1 MKSLFSREQV
11 DRNGSFQEHNRLQK
25 QHVEE
30 FGFNRAPRSLTAQT
44 DDGLNAFIASVG
56 QERLQELATGETSGG
71 MPPQVLPMAESQ
83 LEQNLD
89 LAIDS
94 LISYF
99 KSGQFGEFACP
110 FNDYQKQPIVC
121 RYAAFLPPNPVPI
134 KRVLHWCNGRA
145 ESLLKNL
152 QTIYALREFRGAG
165 LALVMMDHPGQGFS
179 SRYLKD
185 PFKGFTRDFNELIN
199 AQKIFEGIIRPQ
211 LIEHNQS
218 LGYENGFTYRVGGH
232 SMGSGIATR
241 LLQKY
246 PDLAD
251 DWLFT
256 SPMHNIDTPFHFQ
269 FDRFGVIEQIGV
281 IILKFINILDRDFD
295 YIPGRKP
302 GYHPNPL
309 PTKENPVMNKLTT
322 SRLQT
327 TFINR
332 MRERYPGITLGAPTI
347 VWLKESITECK
358 KMRKQAGILRQAI
371 ASGKHLTVLRPTGEQ
386 VLGKK
391 GQDRLYELV
400 GEGMNVIDVDG
411 EPKPQH
417 EMLMEGPQIQH
428 QAFSWLAEFAWG
440 DGSLVASGPRTLG
453 WV

>member
-11 DRNGSFQEHNRLQK
+11 DSNGLFPEHRRLQE

-44 DDGLNAFIASVG
+44 NDGINTFIASVG
-56 QERLQELATGETSGG
+56 QDRLQELSTGETSGG
-71 MPPQVLPMAESQ
+71 MPPQVLPMEESEI
-83 LEQNLD
+83 EQNLD

-99 KSGQFGEFACP
+99 KSGQFGEFECP
-110 FNDYQKQPIVC
+110 FKDYKKQPIVC
-121 RYAAFLPPNPVPI
+121 RYAAFLPPNNVPI
-134 KRVLHWCNGRA
+134 KRVLHWCNGRT

-152 QTIYALREFRGAG
+152 QTVYALREFRGAG

-179 SRYLKD
+179 SRYLRD
-185 PFKGFTRDFNELIN
+185 PFKGFARDFDELIN

-211 LIEHNQS
+211 LIKHNQS
-218 LGYENGFTYRVGGH
+218 LGYEGGFTYRVGAH

-251 DWLFT
+251 DWLFM
-256 SPMHNIDTPFHFQ
+256 SPMHDIDTPFDVK
-269 FDRFGVIEQIGV
+269 FDQLGVIEQIAV
-281 IILKFINILDRDFD
+281 RILKLIDILDRDFD
-295 YIPGRKP
+295 YVPGAKP

-309 PTKENPVMNKLTT
+309 PTKENPVINKLTT
-322 SRLQT
+322 SSIQT
-327 TFINR
+327 TLINKVK
-332 MRERYPGITLGAPTI
+332 ERYPGITLGSPTI
-347 VWLKESITECK
+347 VWLKESITECQ
-358 KMRKQAGILRQAI
+358 KMREKAGILREVI
-371 ASGKHLTVLRPTGEQ
+371 ARGKHLTVLRPTGEQ
-386 VLGKK
+386 IVGKK

-400 GEGMNVIDVDG
+400 GEGIKVIDIDG

-417 EMLMEGPQIQH
+417 EMLIERPQIQYKV
-428 QAFSWLAEFAWG
+428 FRWLAEFAWG
-440 DGSLVASGPRTLG
+440 DGSLIASGPRTLE
-453 WV
+453 WI